1 MRNINIHDMRNN
13 DENYYTSS
21 ITNTSSLYT
30 LDQKDY
36 EIFYNNV
43 QTQNLISQSLHEFST
58 KLMSAAMVS
67 FDMELS
73 KQYSTAELLEM
84 KSIIE
89 NEKGV
94 QIRNYKELVHF
105 FDLFNCIV
113 YSKED
118 FYSLDPVSLERLVN
132 KRKIYHMI
140 TSRLT
145 FII

>member
-43 QTQNLISQSLHEFST
+43 QTQNLTSQTLREFSE
-58 KLMSAAMVS
+58 KLMSAATVS

-73 KQYSTAELLEM
+73 KQYSTRELLEM

-89 NEKGV
+89 NEKCV